1 MIRSRWG
8 IRPPMRNGIIIVVV
22 SGHASLV
29 RGLQQS
35 LPEATGGRAAVTG
48 TDDGS
53 TVTSP
58 VVPDLILVDL
68 QPPAGVAA
76 ISAARAAAPQT
87 RILAIAGGDDPAT
100 AIEALWAGASGVL
113 PRGDDAVPLVLAA
126 LDGWAVVPVPLLT
139 SLVERA
145 GPPPSAA
152 GDQATAQLDDHD
164 RRLLRLIATG
174 SSTSDIAG
182 LLHVSDRTV
191 KRLTAALLRKL
202 HVSSR
207 TEAAALAGSA
217 GLV

>member
-1 MIRSRWG
+1 
-8 IRPPMRNGIIIVVV
+8 MRNGISIVVV

-35 LPEATGGRAAVTG
+35 LPEATGGRVTVTG
-48 TDDGS
+48 ADGGAELN
-53 TVTSP
+53 SP
-58 VVPDLILVDL
+58 DVVLVDL
-68 QPPAGVAA
+68 EAPTGLPAV
-76 ISAARAAAPQT
+76 SAARAAAPHA
-87 RILAIAGGDDPAT
+87 RILAIGGDDPNT
-100 AIEALWAGASGVL
+100 TIEALRAGASAVL
-113 PRGDDAVPLVLAA
+113 PRGEDATAPLLAA
-126 LDGWAVVPVPLLT
+126 LEGWAVVPVALLS

-145 GPPPSAA
+145 GPQA
-152 GDQATAQLDDHD
+152 GSPATAHLDEHD

-217 GLV
+217 GIV

>member
-1 MIRSRWG
+1 
-8 IRPPMRNGIIIVVV
+8 MRNGISIVVV

-35 LPEATGGRAAVTG
+35 LPEATGGRAVVTG
-48 TDDGS
+48 VDDGADLAG
-53 TVTSP
+53 P
-58 VVPDLILVDL
+58 VREAAPDVVLVDL
-68 QPPAGVAA
+68 RAPGGVSAV
-76 ISAARAAAPQT
+76 SAARAAVPQA
-87 RILAIAGGDDPAT
+87 RILAIGGDDPST
-100 AIEALWAGASGVL
+100 TIEALRAGASGVL
-113 PRGDDAVPLVLAA
+113 PRGDDAIPPLLAA
-126 LDGWAVVPVPLLT
+126 LEGWAVVPVPLLS

-145 GPPPSAA
+145 GQSFHPL
-152 GDQATAQLDDHD
+152 TVQLDDHD

-174 SSTSDIAG
+174 SSTNEIAG

>member
-1 MIRSRWG
+1 
-8 IRPPMRNGIIIVVV
+8 MRNGISIVVV
-22 SGHASLV
+22 SGHAPLV

-48 TDDGS
+48 VDDGS
-53 TVTSP
+53 DVTGP
-58 VVPDLILVDL
+58 VRDAEPDVVLVDL
-68 QPPAGVAA
+68 RPPAGVAA
-76 ISAARAAAPQT
+76 VTAARAAAPRA
-87 RILAIAGGDDPAT
+87 RILAIGGDDPST
-100 AIEALWAGASGVL
+100 TIEALRAGASGVL
-113 PRGDDAVPLVLAA
+113 PRGDEAIPPLLAA
-126 LDGWAVVPVPLLT
+126 LEGWAVVPVPLLT
-139 SLVERA
+139 SLVERS
-145 GPPPSAA
+145 GPA
-152 GDQATAQLDDHD
+152 GDQVTNPVTTQLDDHD

-174 SSTSDIAG
+174 SSTSEIAG